1 MNTLASLEPF
11 EIVVPV
17 NLFNEKLVAEE
28 EVCNEMGLP
37 LHLLV
42 KTGNPIIE
50 LAHLNTVGMSFL
62 FPAAA
67 CFFLARAAN
76 AATLTFPSRSA
87 CPLPMVVARSRGADR
102 STDEGS
108 YTSSKGI

>member
-1 MNTLASLEPF
+1 
-11 EIVVPV
+11 
-17 NLFNEKLVAEE
+17 
-28 EVCNEMGLP
+28 MGLR

-62 FPAAA
+62 LPAAA

-108 YTSSKGI
+108 YTSSRGI